1 MIDVGK
7 KTKSVGKKIKYF
19 GSKIQKIEKEI
30 IVSYWIY
37 YSNLILQFLK
47 ESEIRMQKRWKNT

>member
-1 MIDVGK
+1 MVNTTANAVPEKNTNKD
-7 KTKSVGKKIKYF
+7 TE
-19 GSKIQKIEKEI
+19 KIQKIEKEI